1 MATTT
6 SGAGG
11 AFFCS
16 LNVPYRVTTG
26 SPPSSQHDRRVTRV
40 HAWRH
45 TSSPR
50 PLRTPP
56 RPAPRTCPPTNTL
69 NPAPKRKHRAEREH
83 PRRDRAVSAELRL
96 SSAAVVAAV
105 RARALGSTPQRRT
118 LTGDT
123 QGTGL
128 GPHIDIARSHSH
140 ADDSACTLMSPAAS
154 GCPTAAHITLPH
166 ARGVMSFNRAN

>member
-1 MATTT
+1 MATAT

-45 TSSPR
+45 TSSRVRFAR
-50 PLRTPP
+50 P
-56 RPAPRTCPPTNTL
+56 PAQLHARVLPQTL
-69 NPAPKRKHRAEREH
+69 LIPLQNE
-83 PRRDRAVSAELRL
+83 SIELRESTHGETEPFPPSYGCRRRL
-96 SSAAVVAAV
+96 SW
-105 RARALGSTPQRRT
+105 RLCARAHWDRRHKDK
-118 LTGDT
+118 GDT

-140 ADDSACTLMSPAAS
+140 ADDLACTLMSPAAS